1 VNRQRTLAV
10 EFARVKRMRS
20 QIVTAWEKSV
30 NAVDDFPCGCFWL
43 RLKDQAGEPMH
54 KKPIADLIDS
64 SFDEEAA
71 FDAALERAA
80 SSPLREVLKRE
91 HDEILRGRPRDVAL
105 EKWRDEIE
113 EMILRDL
120 AAFKE

>member
-1 VNRQRTLAV
+1 
-10 EFARVKRMRS
+10 MH
-20 QIVTAWEKSV
+20 EK
-30 NAVDDFPCGCFWL
+30 PT
-43 RLKDQAGEPMH
+43 
-54 KKPIADLIDS
+54 ADLTDS
-64 SFDEEAA
+64 SFDEDAA

-80 SSPLREVLKRE
+80 NPPLREVLRRE